1 MIASSLDDA
10 IEPRCHHDMIALT
23 AADYLKSAV
32 VRGVEVVIII
42 VIRGSVFRYHSCH
55 SRFSLP
61 LSFFSFAVQFSP
73 SSHLSKHRTDDY
85 DQ

>member
-42 VIRGSVFRYHSCH
+42 VIRGSVFRYHSFH
-55 SRFSLP
+55 SRFS
-61 LSFFSFAVQFSP
+61 FH
-73 SSHLSKHRTDDY
+73 HLLIYLNITSEPRR
-85 DQ
+85 

>member
-55 SRFSLP
+55 SRFS
-61 LSFFSFAVQFSP
+61 FH
-73 SSHLSKHRTDDY
+73 HLLIYLNILEVELTKLIAE
-85 DQ
+85 